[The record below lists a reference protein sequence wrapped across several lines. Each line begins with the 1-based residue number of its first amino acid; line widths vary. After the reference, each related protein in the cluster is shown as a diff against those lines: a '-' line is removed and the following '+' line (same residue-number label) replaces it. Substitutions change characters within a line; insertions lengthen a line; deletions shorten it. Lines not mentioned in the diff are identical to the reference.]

1 MSRSAGHWLIYVLT
15 TEGSYLQNLERP
27 ASGAPDTMQYWIS
40 GTLAWDIRTFSIDKD
55 LRILELDL
63 SSFDGDPVTKLN
75 DIATKT
81 YGEILAETHHIDVPE
96 GATDGELIR
105 LVQDKGLFPQASWT
119 VLDFPLWLPE
129 TTEYAS
135 REP

>member
-1 MSRSAGHWLIYVLT
+1 MPRSAGHWLIYVLT

-40 GTLAWDIRTFSIDKD
+40 GPLAWDIRTFSIDKD

-63 SSFDGDPVTKLN
+63 SSFEDNPVARLN

-81 YGEILAETHHIDVPE
+81 YGEILAETHRIEVPE
-96 GATDGELIR
+96 GATDGDLIR
-105 LVQDKGLFPQASWT
+105 LVQEEGLFPQASWT

-129 TTEYAS
+129 NTEYAS